1 MKKVLLSLT
10 LLAAAFAPAAR
21 AGIILS
27 DDFNYNDG
35 PICQPTASVINPLS
49 TWFAVSGSGA
59 GKDLDV
65 TNNILI
71 VTGSRSEDGGNVLAG
86 QPYLTNGPVP
96 ALYARYTLK
105 CTALPNSTGTY
116 ISHFTGTNVFGLS
129 GFRCRVFPSMTNLV
143 DGTGPDAS
151 LGQFNLGIANSGNGV
166 SGTSA
171 QNIIGS
177 TNYVWPTPLLTNVL
191 YTIVTRYYLSNGS
204 STLWVNPSAETDPS
218 VTDPTPLPNDLIPPN
233 TVPSNGV
240 INISLYG
247 FRQAFGEG
255 TYQIDSLRIGTHFAD
270 VAGNNQSPAV
280 SSIAN
285 QFIPANGNTGPLAFT
300 VQDPETPASELTVT
314 VTSDNTTL
322 VPNGAPNIVT
332 NSVGAGGTN
341 RTVTITPVANQQGS
355 ANITI
360 TVSDTVNSSFTS
372 FKVTVGTPS
381 IATIPNQITTL
392 NTATPPIPF
401 AVGDTE
407 GDAVVLSKSSSN
419 PSLVTVG
426 DIQLGVA
433 VPNVS
438 SNIVITPEAGKTG
451 VSTITI
457 SATDGH
463 TTNSTSFKIT
473 VTPAPLGV
481 IYNEDFA
488 YTNFVV
494 PQALYGADGGSGA
507 PWQHIVSSGSPSYQ
521 LQVTNFGT
529 TGLAYLVGTNDEDV
543 GAGFIGSAVY
553 DGTNGYVFY
562 TSFTVDFSFLPSNL
576 GDYFFHLSISDTD
589 TSAFHDK
596 VFANRAGAATNHFR
610 IGIANFAGAVIQ
622 QFPRDLSLGATYAVI
637 TRYNAATGDST
648 LWINPINAQ
657 SSSVT
662 ASDNPGSSI
671 IGGVGL
677 RQPGGSI
684 GDLTVGPMKVGTSF
698 SDVWT
703 APTPPLLSSAVD
715 NSGNIILSWTNPL
728 FVLQGASVVTGPYT
742 DLSAS
747 SPYTNSISGQ
757 QFFRL
762 KY

>member
-10 LLAAAFAPAAR
+10 LFVAAAIPTAR

-27 DDFNYNDG
+27 DDFVYNDG
-35 PICQPTASVINPLS
+35 PICQPTASVINPSS

-71 VTGSRSEDGGNVLAG
+71 VTSSRSEDGGNVLSG

-105 CTALPNSTGTY
+105 CTGLPNSTGSY

-129 GFRCRVFPSMTNLV
+129 GFRCRVYCSMTNLV
-143 DGTGPDAS
+143 DGTGPDGS

-177 TNYVWPTPLLTNVL
+177 TNFVWPTPLLTNVL

-204 STLWVNPSAETDPS
+204 STLWVNPTAETDPS

-255 TYQIDSLRIGTHFAD
+255 THQIDAFRVGTRFAD
-270 VAGNNQSPAV
+270 VAGTNQSPAV

-300 VQDPETPASELTVT
+300 VQDPETPSSELIVS
-314 VTSDNTTL
+314 VTSSNLAL
-322 VPNGAPNIVT
+322 VPNGSPNIVT
-332 NSVGAGGTN
+332 NGSPGGTN
-341 RTVTITPVANQQGS
+341 RTVTITPVAGQQGS
-355 ANITI
+355 AVINVAASDSVNVSSSTF
-360 TVSDTVNSSFTS
+360 TVF
-372 FKVTVGTPS
+372 VGAPS
-381 IATIPNQITTL
+381 ISSIPNQITTL
-392 NTATPPIPF
+392 NTATPAIPF
-401 AVGDTE
+401 TVTDAEGDT
-407 GDAVVLSKSSSN
+407 LTLTKSSSN
-419 PSLVTVG
+419 TNLVTT
-426 DIQLGVA
+426 
-433 VPNVS
+433 N
-438 SNIVITPEAGKTG
+438 NIVFSGSGSNRFVTITPEAGQSG

-457 SATDGH
+457 SVSDGH
-463 TTNSTSFKIT
+463 NTVNTSFKLT
-473 VTPAPLGV
+473 VTPAALGV

-488 YTNFVV
+488 YTGFDI
-494 PQALYGADGGSGA
+494 PQGLYLATGGSGA
-507 PWQHIVSSGSPSYQ
+507 LWRNISGPAYQ

-529 TGLAYLVGTNDEDV
+529 TGLAYLVSTNDEDLA
-543 GAGFIGSAVY
+543 AGFIGDATY
-553 DGTNGYVFY
+553 NGTNGYVFY
-562 TSFTVDFSFLPSNL
+562 TSFTVNFSFLPSNL
-576 GDYFFHLSISDTD
+576 GDYFFHLGSSGTD
-589 TSAFHDK
+589 TLNFHDK
-596 VFANRAGAATNHFR
+596 VFSQRTGAATNRFR
-610 IGIANFAGAVIQ
+610 LGISNTGGSAVQ
-622 QFPRDLSLGATYAVI
+622 QVARDLSLGATYAVV
-637 TRYNAATGDST
+637 TRYNSATGDST
-648 LWINPINAQ
+648 LWVNPINAS

-662 ASDNPGSSI
+662 ASDNPSSSTT
-671 IGGVGL
+671 GGVGL
-677 RQPGGSI
+677 RQPGGAI
-684 GDLTVGPMKVGTSF
+684 GNLTVGPMKVGTSF

-703 APTPPLLSSAVD
+703 APTQPLLSSSVD
-715 NSGNIILSWTNPL
+715 GGNLVLSWTNPL
-728 FVLQGASVVTGPYT
+728 FVLQSSTDVTGPYSDVSPT
-742 DLSAS
+742 
-747 SPYTNSISGQ
+747 SPYTNSLSGQ